1 MSSDVPDGI
10 YHVSVEKAILI
21 FSKTTNRPMLSWTLK
36 ILGPQ
41 NTGQLLF
48 KNCLIVRENLKW
60 LKMDL
65 FRCGLTDVKPSTLEA
80 NLYRLLDLR
89 LEVKVQTNGENRNIY
104 IIKKC

>member
-1 MSSDVPDGI
+1 MI
-10 YHVSVEKAILI
+10 
-21 FSKTTNRPMLSWTLK
+21 
-36 ILGPQ
+36 
-41 NTGQLLF
+41 F

-60 LKMDL
+60 LKTDL

-80 NLYRLLDLR
+80 NLHRLLDLR